1 MNEQMQ
7 SGSFTFTISD
17 PQYILDLINEARKV
31 HGEPPLTMDD
41 IAVKMEE
48 GPLTTKG
55 LRGR

>member
-41 IAVKMEE
+41 IAVNN
-48 GPLTTKG
+48 
-55 LRGR
+55 